1 MEKQI
6 TIHAALAEIKKLKQR
21 IEKGTKNAVFIGNM
35 KKSADTVNGY
45 AHSKQ
50 DFKTIV
56 EANYKSLT
64 DLIKNLNEYK
74 SKITLSNAVTTLE
87 VGQEVMTVA
96 EAINRK
102 QYIEYEKTLL
112 KTMKNQY
119 DRVVSNTT
127 FRNEEVE
134 SDLNDQ
140 VMALTNKDPK
150 AKDNLAGF
158 MEQYRN
164 SNSWENIDP
173 LNLKAKIDELEER
186 IFDFEANVD
195 AALSVSNATTTI
207 TIEV

>member
-45 AHSKQ
+45 AYSKQ

-64 DLIKNLNEYK
+64 DLIKNLNDYK

-119 DRVVSNTT
+119 DKVVSNTT

-140 VMALTNKDPK
+140 VMALTSKDPK

-164 SNSWENIDP
+164 SNSWENVDP
-173 LNLKAKIDELEER
+173 LDLKARIDALEER
-186 IFDFEANVD
+186 IFDFETNVD